1 MIAALLTFFAFCCAL
16 FCWLWERVDPSYG
29 SEYDD

>member
-16 FCWLWERVDPSYG
+16 WCWLLERIEG
-29 SEYDD
+29 TEYDD

>member
-16 FCWLWERVDPSYG
+16 FCWLWERLDPSYG